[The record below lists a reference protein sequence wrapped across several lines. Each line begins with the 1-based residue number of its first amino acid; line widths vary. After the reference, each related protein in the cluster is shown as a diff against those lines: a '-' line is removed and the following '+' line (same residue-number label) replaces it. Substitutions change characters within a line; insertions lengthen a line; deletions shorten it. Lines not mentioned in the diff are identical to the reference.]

1 MFFWNAQVSKQ
12 EQKQNERKKK
22 RKKKLQD
29 IQKQQQQQKQQ
40 TEKHDAKEQ
49 NKFPETDLKEMEFY
63 EILDKGFNITTLK
76 ELN

>member
-29 IQKQQQQQKQQ
+29 IQKQQKQQ

>member
-1 MFFWNAQVSKQ
+1 M
-12 EQKQNERKKK
+12 KKEGTMS
-22 RKKKLQD
+22 
-29 IQKQQQQQKQQ
+29 Q
-40 TEKHDAKEQ
+40 TIEQ